1 MKRNTIFV
9 QSRKS
14 TIKNPNNVALGPM
27 LFPCHLAGKSNRMRR
42 SLFPFVLGISL
53 VLTACHSQ
61 KEEKEEAVVYR
72 ITSPMVKDTVVT
84 SEYVAQIQSS
94 KNIEVRAQEKG
105 FLQKIY
111 VDEGQSVHAGQ
122 VLFRIMPEVYQADV
136 MKANAEVEQAK
147 IDYQNAS
154 TLAKNDIVAKNEK
167 AMAKAKL
174 DGAKADL
181 RAAQLHLSFTTI
193 KAPFS
198 GVINRIPL
206 KTGSLV
212 NEGDLLT
219 SLSDNTGVYAY
230 FNLSETEYLNYQT
243 QAAERSNKQV
253 GLVLANGQPFSEKGV
268 IQNIEGEFNSETG
281 SIALRAKFPNP
292 NQLLRNG
299 QTGKIQ
305 MEIPLKSATIVPQKS
320 TFEIQDQKYVFVI
333 GKDGKVTSRVIKV
346 AYVLPD
352 IYILESGLLP
362 NEKFL
367 VEGFQKVKEDD
378 KVKTRFESPE
388 QVLKSLKLKAD

>member
-1 MKRNTIFV
+1 M
-9 QSRKS
+9 
-14 TIKNPNNVALGPM
+14 
-27 LFPCHLAGKSNRMRR
+27 
-42 SLFPFVLGISL
+42 

-230 FNLSETEYLNYQT
+230 FNLSETEYLNYQA

-253 GLVLANGQPFSEKGV
+253 GLVLANGQPFSEKGA

-352 IYILESGLLP
+352 IYILESGLSP